1 MQDNN
6 YMRGYYHVKAK
17 IHAYAGS
24 LIREMLAD
32 GKSHREIE
40 EFFGLTGD
48 RPVYNLL
55 RQERR
60 KEAKLRSGMP
70 PK

>member
-1 MQDNN
+1 MSKRKYTHMQ
-6 YMRGYYHVKAK
+6 V
-17 IHAYAGS
+17 
-24 LIREMLAD
+24 LLPEIREMLAD